1 MGHRAGV
8 LTLHCTSLFLKKG
21 SFSPLSFILCI
32 LLSSLH
38 NCERTSVKI
47 CRVTVCTANYPV
59 LPYSTTQKYPPDL
72 RMLPG
77 HIHIYTLNINIQILF
92 NSFRQLYNV
101 ANWKWTCIT
110 QLYMSDARV
119 INTVRQL
126 QLWAGMLIF
135 ESWEVHQGAASLRN
149 TAVCQ
154 SF

>member
-1 MGHRAGV
+1 MGGQSRCAD
-8 LTLHCTSLFLKKG
+8 TSLH
-21 SFSPLSFILCI
+21 FSPLSFILCI
-32 LLSSLH
+32 WLSSLH

-47 CRVTVCTANYPV
+47 CRVTVCPSKTILYY
-59 LPYSTTQKYPPDL
+59 LTPPHKNTL
-72 RMLPG
+72 LTSGCLPG
-77 HIHIYTLNINIQILF
+77 HIHIYTLNINITDLI